1 MVDNCTRGIFSAVLV
16 KEEVLLRLKFMD
28 EKKFYI
34 EFFLRFF
41 GFNVFFGIYVFLT
54 KKNLITC

>member
-1 MVDNCTRGIFSAVLV
+1 LV

-41 GFNVFFGIYVFLT
+41 GFNVFFGI
-54 KKNLITC
+54 